1 MRVKPFA
8 LLSLSICLT
17 ILSIVLI
24 IKLHDQDLIYN
35 LLVLNLSREM
45 TDDVP
50 QMGGSGR
57 ETVCS
62 CRTRSVKEGPKPRWQ
77 VFWRKTNGGK
87 KRILK
92 ASLVTSVQASYDPDE
107 YSQNFDQG
115 TDWTKPEDLSRSFSA
130 RYADPSRVLQKSN
143 TVR

>member
-50 QMGGSGR
+50 QMG
-57 ETVCS
+57 
-62 CRTRSVKEGPKPRWQ
+62 WL
-77 VFWRKTNGGK
+77 W
-87 KRILK
+87 KRNCL
-92 ASLVTSVQASYDPDE
+92 
-107 YSQNFDQG
+107 FM
-115 TDWTKPEDLSRSFSA
+115 
-130 RYADPSRVLQKSN
+130 
-143 TVR
+143 

>member
-1 MRVKPFA
+1 M
-8 LLSLSICLT
+8 
-17 ILSIVLI
+17 
-24 IKLHDQDLIYN
+24 
-35 LLVLNLSREM
+35 
-45 TDDVP
+45 
-50 QMGGSGR
+50 
-57 ETVCS
+57 
-62 CRTRSVKEGPKPRWQ
+62 
-77 VFWRKTNGGK
+77 FWRKTNGGK

>member
-45 TDDVP
+45 TIFHKW
-50 QMGGSGR
+50 GGSGR
-57 ETVCS
+57 ETVCPG
-62 CRTRSVKEGPKPRWQ
+62 RARSVKDALKPRWQ
-77 VFWRKTNGGK
+77 VFWRKINGGK
-87 KRILK
+87 KKALK
-92 ASLVTSVQASYDPDE
+92 ASLVTPVQASYDPDE
-107 YSQNFDQG
+107 YSQNFDRG
-115 TDWTKPEDLSRSFSA
+115 TDWTKPEDISRSFSA
-130 RYADPSRVLQKSN
+130 RFADPSRVLQKSN

>member
-45 TDDVP
+45 T
-50 QMGGSGR
+50 MFHKWGCSGR

-62 CRTRSVKEGPKPRWQ
+62 CRTRSVKDGPKPRWQ

-87 KRILK
+87 KRILN

-107 YSQNFDQG
+107 
-115 TDWTKPEDLSRSFSA
+115 
-130 RYADPSRVLQKSN
+130 
-143 TVR
+143 